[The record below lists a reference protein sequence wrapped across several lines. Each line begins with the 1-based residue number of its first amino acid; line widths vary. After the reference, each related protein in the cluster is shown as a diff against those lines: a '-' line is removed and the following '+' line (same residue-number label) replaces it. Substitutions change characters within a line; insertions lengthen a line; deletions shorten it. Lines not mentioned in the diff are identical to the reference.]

1 MVSQFKYSSALDFGL
16 VVKFQMI
23 LQVGRRDHQGKGRM
37 PQDLGGRIFILCHLS
52 LKSINSEHS
61 RNDIINKNHKGTALY
76 INTPVHW
83 KMV

>member
-23 LQVGRRDHQGKGRM
+23 LQVGRRDYQGKGRM

-61 RNDIINKNHKGTALY
+61 RNDIINKKPQRNCIIH
-76 INTPVHW
+76 
-83 KMV
+83 